1 MSPKPKSATRSMTTY
16 KTLCTNRIRDV
27 NDAVK
32 EYTGKTL
39 ALQQSGC
46 LEDIRDKLVEQED
59 RMTQSYEQFAL
70 EEHEEIDAATTIY
83 QETMTLVTV
92 ATGDIQAMIG
102 QAYDK
107 LQANQS
113 QNPINTNAGEVA
125 RGATGGSHAPKPKPA
140 KIDDT
145 LKPKGKLTNEMSL
158 LEATEWIKE
167 YRAFMAHNATNLGHH
182 EAKVPRELLE
192 VNIDP
197 TMKLKLRSKA
207 KPDTSIND
215 CLNILEKVYLLKYLA
230 WYQRCEYFQSVQAEV
245 ETVED
250 WWARKS
256 QLEEYCNLA
265 DIKPKDLRIL
275 ELIMGVRSPGL

>member
-1 MSPKPKSATRSMTTY
+1 
-16 KTLCTNRIRDV
+16 
-27 NDAVK
+27 
-32 EYTGKTL
+32 
-39 ALQQSGC
+39 
-46 LEDIRDKLVEQED
+46 
-59 RMTQSYEQFAL
+59 
-70 EEHEEIDAATTIY
+70 
-83 QETMTLVTV
+83 MTLVTDATNDIQV
-92 ATGDIQAMIG
+92 MIDRAYDEIGATGHEQNMI
-102 QAYDK
+102 D
-107 LQANQS
+107 
-113 QNPINTNAGEVA
+113 PNAGGDL

-167 YRAFMAHNATNLGHH
+167 YRAFMAHNATNLEHQ

-207 KPDTSIND
+207 KPDTSVND
-215 CLNILEKVYLLKYLA
+215 CLNILEKVYLLKHPA
-230 WYQRCEYFQSVQAEV
+230 WYRRYEYFQSVQAEG

-265 DIKPKDLRIL
+265 NIKPEDLRIL
-275 ELIMGVRSPGL
+275 ELIRGVRSPGL